1 MYYIYNGILLDHLLS
16 EIRDKYCMIS
26 LICGIQQ
33 TSIKKFRIMVTS
45 GERRKEGNIG
55 WVRDKLLG
63 IK

>member
-16 EIRDKYCMIS
+16 EIRDKYYMKS

-33 TSIKKFRIMVTS
+33 TSEYHKKFRIMVTC

-55 WVRDKLLG
+55 WLRD
-63 IK
+63 ISY